1 MKQHN
6 IFGEI
11 DEMQFN
17 KETDKYEIIMNEKQ
31 LQFKIVLDFSQKRPT
46 EKGLLW
52 STRNQTFSAKDG
64 MTQKGM
70 GMVAGVSD
78 LIYFKET
85 FCGLEIKQKGKRHSA
100 KHIKQQL
107 EWGKKIT
114 QNGGIWFI
122 VTSLEGFWALLDD
135 ENITHNDVFT
145 VEDVETLLSKGTKTV
160 VF

>member
-6 IFGEI
+6 IFGGI
-11 DEMQFN
+11 DEVEFN
-17 KETDKYEIIMNEKQ
+17 KETEKFDIIMNEKK
-31 LQFKIVLDFSQKRPT
+31 LQFNIVMEFSQQRPV

-78 LIYFKET
+78 LIYFKNT

-114 QNGGIWFI
+114 ENGGIWFI
-122 VTSLEGFWALLDD
+122 ITSVEGFWALLDD
-135 ENITHNDVFT
+135 ENIMHPDVHCTFE
-145 VEDVETLLSKGTKTV
+145 VEDMLSKGTKTIM
-160 VF
+160 F